1 MAEKRGGLTGR
12 TGRRVIVEVSKDG
25 FATAVSPTKPGGNSF
40 EVPGINSFA
49 IGTGEAPSDTTP
61 SFEGSFTTLGEA
73 PVGDVNFAIV
83 SYIPNHPAWAMIEDA
98 HENSNILRWKIK
110 TPPKV
115 IFGPSA
121 GLAKADIV
129 AATGEVNL
137 AGGNAGVSLTDQTVQ
152 RGMVLKIGSKSYT
165 IVSVDDVADKMY
177 VIDNVTG
184 IPPALAVATAFYTIL
199 IPSLLWEFSGGVKQT
214 GGSEGGVDSAIG
226 STLVV
231 TPTSRIPL
239 PIVVE

>member
-25 FATAVSPTKPGGNSF
+25 FATEVDITKPGGNSF

-73 PVGDVNFAIV
+73 PVGDVNFAVV
-83 SYIPNHPAWAMIEDA
+83 SYIPNHPAWAVIEKA
-98 HENSNILRWKIK
+98 HEDSQILRWKIK

-115 IFGPSA
+115 IYGPSVA
-121 GLAKADIV
+121 GV
-129 AATGEVNL
+129 TAAIKITGEVTL
-137 AGGNAGVSLTDQTVQ
+137 VGDGVDLTDQTVQ
-152 RGMVLKIGSKSYT
+152 RGMVLKVGGKLYT
-165 IVSVDDVADKMY
+165 IVSVDGAAGGKMY
-177 VIDNVTG
+177 VIPV
-184 IPPALAVATAFYTIL
+184 IPVDPVAAIAAAVYSIL
-199 IPSLLWEFSGGVKQT
+199 IPALLWEFSGGVKQT

-239 PIVVE
+239 PTVV